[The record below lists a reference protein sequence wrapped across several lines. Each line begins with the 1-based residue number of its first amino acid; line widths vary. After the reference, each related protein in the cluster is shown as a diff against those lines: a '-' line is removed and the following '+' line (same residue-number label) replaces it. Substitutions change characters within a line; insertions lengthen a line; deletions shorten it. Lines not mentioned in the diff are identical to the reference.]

1 MKAIK
6 YSSLIVLTLLLTA
19 CNNAKSE
26 YETPDKEA
34 QATGVSTEIFS
45 SQKVDETISEEEMD
59 SNIKKYLDT
68 FNTLEE
74 NTSKISERDG
84 LSEKDQANLNRLTK
98 MAHKNDE
105 NFKHFI
111 ESNT

>member
-59 SNIKKYLDT
+59 SNIKKYW
-68 FNTLEE
+68 
-74 NTSKISERDG
+74 I
-84 LSEKDQANLNRLTK
+84 RLTRWRK
-98 MAHKNDE
+98 ILQKLVREMG
-105 NFKHFI
+105 
-111 ESNT
+111 